1 MRNEHLLVRPLDKTE
16 TLANNIK
23 VNVGSKSR
31 RETVL
36 GVVIKTCSKSEYPV
50 GCTVS
55 YPKYAADDT
64 IINGVAYED
73 VMAEDIKWILEEE

>member
-1 MRNEHLLVRPLDKTE
+1 MRNEHLLIRPLDKSE
-16 TLANNIK
+16 TLANKIQ

-36 GVVIKTCSKSEYPV
+36 GEVVKTCSHSEYPV